1 MTTEN
6 EGASLNDNMLV
17 FEAKSFYN
25 AYIALEQ
32 LDRDNDHPPMLFHIP
47 MIVNGAFAIE
57 ITFKAILTKNQIEYG
72 KEHNLAVLFLKL
84 PESFRREIVGSFI
97 QTAPEYLDM
106 RRLSDELIILSN
118 AFVDWR
124 YGFEKNSVPA
134 LDMRFLSVFANAA
147 ICVMLSHYNVNVFP
161 STSEM
166 KSEAEIEKQFQD
178 NRDQFRRK
186 NLDTIQ
192 KKLAESKK
200 NQG

>member
-32 LDRDNDHPPMLFHIP
+32 LDRDNDHPLMLFHIP

-84 PESFRREIVGSFI
+84 PDHFQLEMMDTLSKKV
-97 QTAPEYLDM
+97 PEYMDS
-106 RRLSDELIILSN
+106 RRLTEELVLLST
-118 AFVDWR
+118 AFIDWR
-124 YGFEKNSVPA
+124 YAYEDHSAPA
-134 LDMRFLSVFANAA
+134 IDTRFLSAFSNAA
-147 ICVMLSHYNVNVFP
+147 ISALLGHYNVELSP
-161 STSEM
+161 STSFA
-166 KSEAEIEKQFQD
+166 KSEDEINKLFLE
-178 NRDQFRRK
+178 NRQKFRGK
-186 NLDTIQ
+186 NLNEIQ
-192 KKLAESKK
+192 KRLGEKK